1 VNSWKVILAT
11 IVIYGA
17 GVMTGSLLV
26 NHVEYSHPKNS
37 HRPETPAASGSS
49 NSISQTNGQGQ
60 QAPKPARLPEML
72 SKQFLQRLNAELR
85 LAPEQHEAIQ
95 KIITDSQNLMH
106 KTMQDARLEIREQLT
121 PEQRSKFD
129 EMVKRPPRR
138 PANSTNAPEA
148 ETGKFQKD
156 VLERLRAM
164 TNAPPGWP
172 PANPPAAAPTNAPR
186 V

>member
-17 GVMTGSLLV
+17 GILTGSLIV
-26 NHVEYSHPKNS
+26 NHVDYSPAKAA
-37 HRPETPAASGSS
+37 HRPDMPAASGNS
-49 NSISQTNGQGQ
+49 NSRTNTPGQ

-72 SKQFLQRLNAELR
+72 SKQFLQRLNEELR

-95 KIITDSQNLMH
+95 KIITDGQNLMH
-106 KTMQDARLEIREQLT
+106 KTMQDTRLEIREQLT

-138 PANSTNAPEA
+138 TPNSTNAPPV
-148 ETGKFQKD
+148 F
-156 VLERLRAM
+156 
-164 TNAPPGWP
+164 PPGIG
-172 PANPPAAAPTNAPR
+172 PAAAPTNAPGA
-186 V
+186 

>member
-1 VNSWKVILAT
+1 MNFWKVILAT

-17 GVMTGSLLV
+17 GVMTGSLLI
-26 NHVEYSHPKNS
+26 NHVGYSPVKSSHHPDALA
-37 HRPETPAASGSS
+37 TSGDS
-49 NSISQTNGQGQ
+49 NSRTNAPGQ
-60 QAPKPARLPEML
+60 QAPRQARLPEML
-72 SKQFLQRLNAELR
+72 SKQFLQRLNEELR

-138 PANSTNAPEA
+138 PSNSTNAPPVNA
-148 ETGKFQKD
+148 PAAA
-156 VLERLRAM
+156 L
-164 TNAPPGWP
+164 TNAPG
-172 PANPPAAAPTNAPR
+172 